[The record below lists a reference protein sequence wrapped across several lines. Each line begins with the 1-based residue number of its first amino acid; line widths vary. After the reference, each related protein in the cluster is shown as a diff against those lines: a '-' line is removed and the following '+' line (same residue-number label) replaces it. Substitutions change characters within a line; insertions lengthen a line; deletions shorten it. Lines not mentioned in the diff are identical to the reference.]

1 MKKKMKNIAA
11 ILGCILLISGAFSGC
26 KPAQES
32 NNPINLPKNPEMIGN
47 GIQNI
52 SVNTTDVDFIK
63 EGKTEYTVVIPQETT
78 DIVKNAAQE
87 LLYFVYEASGLSLP
101 VITDEEVE
109 YSSTAKYIS
118 LGNTD
123 VAQDAN
129 ISADYSIVGSNGY
142 IVKTQGQSVFCIGG
156 GDYGTLYS
164 IYEFL
169 EHMFGYEI
177 YATDEIVLEKNVKSK
192 KLLDFDV
199 TVRPTFQWRH
209 IAFGKVDHD
218 TTQQMRFR
226 ELAPN
231 SMFIRVNGGQWVHN
245 SLNYIPYNEE
255 NKTNHPEWFSTNAAT
270 DPDLCYSNAEVLD
283 IVVEELKD
291 EMIANP
297 TKELVT
303 ITSPDGQNNW
313 CRCANCLANHEKYG
327 TDAATII
334 QFCNKVNAKIKQ
346 WVAAGGDTE
355 VEASAF
361 GHEVRKINKNRRLQ
375 IVFLAYS
382 QTITPPVKKVGD
394 TYIPIDNSVLCDDG
408 VSVFVTAALSGG
420 NFLTDTKDEKNR
432 VLAEQ
437 WSVLSNKQFSYWIY
451 TENYQH
457 YLPFADSF
465 GAVQSA
471 YQFAAQKNT
480 FFMLNNGQ
488 GNPDESTGFCNLKT
502 YLDYE
507 LMWNVNQ
514 SYDVLINNFFKN
526 YFKDAEKPMKDLFNV
541 LRMISTYQR
550 DVQKTT
556 LVNFAIAQAEF
567 YPLPFL
573 EKCMSYIDEAYKAIE
588 PLKKKD
594 MALYQKLH
602 NRINVESIAIRY
614 LIIDI
619 YASSYKDSEML
630 DMKMQFKTDTEKL
643 KITHYSEL
651 VLITDL
657 WSRWGIA

>member
-1 MKKKMKNIAA
+1 MKKIKYASVL
-11 ILGCILLISGAFSGC
+11 LGCVLFLSGC
-26 KPAQES
+26 TSCNSTSKKNNSIVTP
-32 NNPINLPKNPEMIGN
+32 NNPEVIGS

-52 SVNTTDVDFIK
+52 SVKTTNIDFIK
-63 EGKTEYTVVIPQETT
+63 DGKTDYKVVIPEETT

-87 LLYFVYEASGLSLP
+87 LVYFVYEASGISLE
-101 VITDEEVE
+101 VVTDENAA

-118 LGNTD
+118 FGNTD
-123 VAQDAN
+123 IAQEAN
-129 ISADYSIVGSNGY
+129 VSVDYSIVGSNGY
-142 IVKTQGQSVFCIGG
+142 IIQTQGQSVFCIGG

-164 IYEFL
+164 TYEFL

-177 YATDEIVLEKNVKSK
+177 YATDEIVLEKNVKNK
-192 KLLDFDV
+192 RLLDFDI

-231 SMFIRVNGGQWVHN
+231 SMFIRVNGAQWVHN
-245 SLNYIPYNEE
+245 SLAYIPYNEE

-303 ITSPDGQNNW
+303 ISSPDGQKNW
-313 CRCANCLANHEKYG
+313 CKCTACAANYDKYG
-327 TDAATII
+327 TNAATMI
-334 QFCNKVNAKIKQ
+334 QFCNKVNARIKQ
-346 WVAAGGDTE
+346 WIAAGGDTE
-355 VEASAF
+355 EEAAAL
-361 GHEVRKINKNRRLQ
+361 GHAVRKIDTGRRLQ
-375 IVFLAYS
+375 IVFLGYS
-382 QTITPPVKKVGD
+382 QTRTPPVKKEGD
-394 TYIPIDNSVLCDDG
+394 KYVPIDNSVVCDDG
-408 VSVFVTAALSGG
+408 VSVFLTADVSGG
-420 NFLTDTKDEKNR
+420 NFLTDPKDEKKR
-432 VLAEQ
+432 TEAEQ

-465 GAVQSA
+465 GAVQSV

-480 FFMLNNGQ
+480 FFMLDNGQ
-488 GNPDESTGFCNLKT
+488 GNPDESTGFCNLKN

-507 LMWNVNQ
+507 FMWDVNQ
-514 SYDVLINNFFKN
+514 SYDVLVNNFFDH
-526 YFKDAEKPMKDLFNV
+526 YFKDAQKPMRQLFDA

-556 LVNFAIAQAEF
+556 LVNFAIEQAEF

-573 EKCMSYIDEAYKAIE
+573 EKCMGYIDEAYKAIE

-594 MALYQKLH
+594 SALYEKLH
-602 NRINVESIAIRY
+602 NRINVESIAVRY

-619 YASSYKDSEML
+619 YASSYKESEMQ
-630 DMKMQFKTDTEKL
+630 DMKMQFKTDAEKL
-643 KITHYSEL
+643 KITHLAET
-651 VLITDL
+651 VLISNL